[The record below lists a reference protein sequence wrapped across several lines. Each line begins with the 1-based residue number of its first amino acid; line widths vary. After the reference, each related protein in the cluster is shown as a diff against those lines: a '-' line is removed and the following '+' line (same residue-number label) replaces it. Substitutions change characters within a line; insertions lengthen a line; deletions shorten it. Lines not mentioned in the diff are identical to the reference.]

1 MSKNKH
7 NKKFTEQQT
16 EQQTDTLNGDAQEST
31 TQDTQGDKKI
41 NFIRLYISIGCFA
54 VGVILFILSFVIKGG
69 NAGVYLLISS
79 MIAELAAVTFTNAQK
94 RISETVLVK
103 VFRYLSYA
111 VMIAGLIV
119 FVIGT
124 GMSTT
129 KK

>member
-1 MSKNKH
+1 MSNKNKRTQ
-7 NKKFTEQQT
+7 NSSEQQS
-16 EQQTDTLNGDAQEST
+16 GGVKDAQELT
-31 TQDTQGDKKI
+31 EQENAQPEKKA

-69 NAGVYLLISS
+69 KVGVYLLISS

-94 RISETVLVK
+94 RVSETVLVK

-119 FVIGT
+119 FIIGT
-124 GMSTT
+124 GVSTT
-129 KK
+129 K